1 MKAEKLLFITG
12 KLAEKSLNKVL
23 QEIQDKNQANPKTPT
38 FKYPRFE
45 YKVEQ
50 IGVSVAALM
59 TPDLIARRLKSSGD
73 ANKMILPGLC
83 QGDLSALHRQY
94 GIPVERGPD
103 DLKDLPQYFGQIG
116 IAPDLSQYS
125 CQIFAEIV
133 DAPDLTVDE
142 IVAKS
147 NKFKAQ
153 GANVIDLGCLPGKPF
168 KHLADSIRAL
178 KSAGFKVSV
187 DSMNTDELLLA
198 GKAGADYLLSL
209 TEKTLWIADAVEAAP
224 VLVPAKP
231 GNLASLYRAIEICLK
246 KGKPFYAD
254 AILDPIHFGLT
265 DSIVRYHKL
274 RKKYPQ
280 INILMG
286 VGNLTELTD
295 ADTTGIN
302 AVLFGIISELNINAV
317 LATSV
322 SAHAVNAIA
331 EADIARRM
339 NYRAKQDDRLPRG
352 YSNGLLGLHDRKPFS
367 YNATEIAE
375 FAAQIKDPSFRI
387 MVSEDGV
394 HVYNRDGLLQAID
407 PFAFYPDLKVENDA
421 SHSFYLGVE
430 LARAQIAYQLKK
442 RYVQDEELNWGVSNV
457 VPSKDDRKST
467 DRKKHR
473 ETSLKEKQ
481 TKKLD
486 SRLRGDEK

>member
-1 MKAEKLLFITG
+1 MKAERLLFLTG

-23 QEIQDKNQANPKTPT
+23 AEIQSNPKTPT

-59 TPDLIARRLKSSGD
+59 TPEMITRRLKSTGD

-94 GIPVERGPD
+94 GIPVERGPE

-116 IAPDLSQYS
+116 IAPDLSNYS

-142 IVAKS
+142 IVTKA

-168 KHLADSIRAL
+168 LHLADSIKAL
-178 KSAGFKVSV
+178 KQADFKVSV

-198 GKAGADYLLSL
+198 GKSGADYLLSL
-209 TEKTLWIADAVEAAP
+209 TEKTLWIADAVEATP
-224 VLVPAKP
+224 VLVPSKP

-265 DSIVRYHKL
+265 ESIVRYSKL

-302 AVLFGIISELNINAV
+302 AILFGIISELNINAV

-331 EADIARRM
+331 EADIARRV
-339 NYRAKQDDRLPRG
+339 NYLAKQDDRLPRG

-375 FAAQIKDPSFRI
+375 FAAHIKDPSFRI

-394 HVYNRDGLLQAID
+394 HVYNRDGLLQAVD
-407 PFAFYPDLKVENDA
+407 PFAFYPNLKVENDA
-421 SHSFYLGVE
+421 SHAFYLGVE

-442 RYVQDEELNWGVSNV
+442 RYVQDEELSWGLETEQA
-457 VPSKDDRKST
+457 KTARKS
-467 DRKKHR
+467 HR
-473 ETSLKEKQ
+473 EASLKERQAKE
-481 TKKLD
+481 KKAK
-486 SRLRGDEK
+486 EKS

>member
-1 MKAEKLLFITG
+1 MVKANISDNLLFVTG
-12 KLAEKSLNKVL
+12 KLAEKSLHKVL
-23 QEIQDKNQANPKTPT
+23 QEVQANPKTPA
-38 FKYPRFE
+38 FKYR
-45 YKVEQ
+45 VEQ

-59 TPDLIARRLKSSGD
+59 TPAMIARRLKSAGD

-83 QGDLSALHRQY
+83 QGDLSQLHRQY
-94 GIPVERGPD
+94 GIPVERGPE

-116 IAPDLSQYS
+116 ITPDLSNYS

-142 IVAKS
+142 IVVKA
-147 NKFKAQ
+147 NKFAAQ

-168 KHLADSIRAL
+168 LHLADSIKTL
-178 KSAGFKVSV
+178 KQAGFKVSV

-198 GKAGADYLLSL
+198 GKSGADYLLSL
-209 TEKTLWIADAVEAAP
+209 TEKMLWIADAVEAAP

-265 DSIVRYHKL
+265 QSIVRYSKL

-302 AVLFGIISELNINAV
+302 AILFGIISELNINAV

-331 EADIARRM
+331 EADIARRV

-367 YNATEIAE
+367 YTKQEISE
-375 FAAQIKDPSFRI
+375 LAAQIKDPSFRI
-387 MVSEDGV
+387 MVSNDGV
-394 HVYNRDGLLQAID
+394 FVCNRDGLFEATD
-407 PFAFYPDLKVENDA
+407 PFAFYKYLKVENDA
-421 SHSFYLGVE
+421 SHAFYLGIE
-430 LARAQIAYQLKK
+430 LARAQIAWQLKK
-442 RYVQDEELNWGVSNV
+442 RYVQDEALNWGVASV
-457 VPSKDDRKST
+457 DTYIEDRKS
-467 DRKKHR
+467 HR
-473 ETSLKEKQ
+473 EASLKEKQ
-481 TKKLD
+481 NKQLLK
-486 SRLRGDEK
+486 RKE

>member
-1 MKAEKLLFITG
+1 MAEKLLFVTG
-12 KLAEKSLNKVL
+12 KLAEKSLHKVL
-23 QEIQDKNQANPKTPT
+23 QEVTANPKTPT
-38 FKYPRFE
+38 FKYR
-45 YKVEQ
+45 VEQ

-59 TPDLIARRLKSSGD
+59 TPDLIARRLKSAGD

-94 GIPVERGPD
+94 GIPVERGPE

-116 IAPDLSQYS
+116 IAPDLSNYS

-133 DAPDLTVDE
+133 DAPDLSVDE
-142 IVAKS
+142 IVAKA
-147 NKFKAQ
+147 NQYKAQ

-168 KHLADSIRAL
+168 LHLADAIKTL
-178 KSAGFKVSV
+178 KQAGFRVSV
-187 DSMNTDELLLA
+187 DSMNSDELLLA
-198 GKAGADYLLSL
+198 GKSGADYLLSL
-209 TEKTLWIADAVEAAP
+209 TEKTLWIADAVQAVP
-224 VLVPAKP
+224 VLVPSQP

-265 DSIVRYHKL
+265 ESIVRYSKL

-286 VGNLTELTD
+286 IGNLTELTD

-302 AVLFGIISELNINAV
+302 AILFGIISELNINAV

-331 EADIARRM
+331 EADIARRV
-339 NYRAKQDDRLPRG
+339 NFRAKQDDRLPRG

-367 YNATEIAE
+367 YNNQEISE

-394 HVYNRDGLLQAID
+394 HVYNRDGLQQAID
-407 PFAFYPDLKVENDA
+407 PFAFYPNLKVENDA
-421 SHSFYLGVE
+421 SHAFYLGVE
-430 LARAQIAYQLKK
+430 LARAQIAWQLKK
-442 RYVQDEELNWGVSNV
+442 RYVQDVELSWGIASEDGGQ
-457 VPSKDDRKST
+457 KTEDRKA
-467 DRKKHR
+467 HR
-473 ETSLKEKQ
+473 EASLKERKNAA
-481 TKKLD
+481 KKP
-486 SRLRGDEK
+486 

>member
-1 MKAEKLLFITG
+1 MSAKADTILFLTG
-12 KLAEKSLNKVL
+12 KLAEKSLHKVL
-23 QEIQDKNQANPKTPT
+23 LEVQSNPKTPQ
-38 FKYPRFE
+38 FKYR
-45 YKVEQ
+45 VEQ

-94 GIPVERGPD
+94 GIPVERGPE

-116 IAPDLSQYS
+116 IAPDLSNYS

-133 DAPDLTVDE
+133 DAPDLSVDE
-142 IVAKS
+142 IVAKAARFVS
-147 NKFKAQ
+147 Q

-168 KHLADSIRAL
+168 LHLADSIKTL
-178 KSAGFKVSV
+178 KQAGFKVSV

-209 TEKTLWIADAVEAAP
+209 TEKTLWIADAVEATP
-224 VLVPAKP
+224 VLIPSKP
-231 GNLASLYRAIEICLK
+231 GNMASLYRAIEICIK

-265 DSIVRYHKL
+265 NSIVRFHKL
-274 RKKYPQ
+274 RKKYPH
-280 INILMG
+280 IPIMMG
-286 VGNLTELTD
+286 IGNLTELTD

-302 AVLFGIISELNINAV
+302 AILFGVISELNIDAV

-322 SAHAVNAIA
+322 SAHAINAIA
-331 EADIARRM
+331 EADIARRV

-352 YSNGLLGLHDRKPFS
+352 YSNGLLGLHDRKPFP
-367 YNATEIAE
+367 YNKDEIAE

-387 MVSEDGV
+387 MVSDAGV
-394 HVYNRDGLLQAID
+394 HVYNRDGLLQDVD
-407 PFAFYPDLKVENDA
+407 PFAFYPNLKVENDA
-421 SHSFYLGVE
+421 SHAFYLGVE

-442 RYVQDEELNWGVSNV
+442 RYVQDEALDWGVSDGRV
-457 VPSKDDRKST
+457 RKTEDRKA
-467 DRKKHR
+467 HR
-473 ETSLKEKQ
+473 EASLKEKRA
-481 TKKLD
+481 KKT
-486 SRLRGDEK
+486 

>member
-1 MKAEKLLFITG
+1 MKAEKLLFVTG

-23 QEIQDKNQANPKTPT
+23 QEVTANPKTPK
-38 FKYPRFE
+38 FKYR
-45 YKVEQ
+45 VEQ

-59 TPDLIARRLKSSGD
+59 TPDLIARRLKSAGD

-83 QGDLSALHRQY
+83 QGDLSQLHRQY

-116 IAPDLSQYS
+116 IAPDLSQYN

-133 DAPDLTVDE
+133 DAPDLSVDE
-142 IVAKS
+142 IVAKATH
-147 NKFKAQ
+147 FAAQ

-168 KHLADSIRAL
+168 KYLADAIKAL
-178 KSAGFKVSV
+178 KQAGFKVSV

-209 TEKTLWIADAVEAAP
+209 TEKTLWIADAVEASP
-224 VLVPAKP
+224 VLVPSKP
-231 GNLASLYRAIEICLK
+231 GNLASLYRAIEICFK

-302 AVLFGIISELNINAV
+302 AILFGIISELNINAV
-317 LATSV
+317 LVTSV

-331 EADIARRM
+331 EADIARRI

-367 YNATEIAE
+367 YNAQKLPSLPHKLKTQA
-375 FAAQIKDPSFRI
+375 FASWSAR
-387 MVSEDGV
+387 MVYMFTIEM
-394 HVYNRDGLLQAID
+394 VYCKQLIR
-407 PFAFYPDLKVENDA
+407 
-421 SHSFYLGVE
+421 LGFI
-430 LARAQIAYQLKK
+430 LI
-442 RYVQDEELNWGVSNV
+442 
-457 VPSKDDRKST
+457 
-467 DRKKHR
+467 
-473 ETSLKEKQ
+473 
-481 TKKLD
+481 
-486 SRLRGDEK
+486 